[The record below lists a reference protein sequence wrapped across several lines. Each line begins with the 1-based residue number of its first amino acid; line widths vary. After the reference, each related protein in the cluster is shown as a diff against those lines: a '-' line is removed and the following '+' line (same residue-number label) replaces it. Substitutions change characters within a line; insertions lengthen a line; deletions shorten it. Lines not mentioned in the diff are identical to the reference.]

1 MSLVGRD
8 ERTQASVT
16 QEQQLIGAAPA
27 SCSSNGRCAMQAE
40 HPMGAVMGG
49 SVLSSEDI
57 VPGLV
62 WAFRIHAD
70 GRPEALPIDQA
81 MDVTHDGLVWLHF
94 NLADTRAL
102 QWLAQASLRAPEQ
115 ARALLLSKD
124 SYQQLHTAA
133 DCVYGVIS
141 DLLRDINDADDD
153 TGYLRFAM
161 TEHLLI
167 SGRHHAL
174 CAVDATRRS
183 LEAGMRVDSMAGL
196 FETIIENVAD
206 TMDGMID
213 KISLALDE
221 IEEQV
226 VSGESRH
233 MLQKLGPLRRTCVR
247 LHRQLGG
254 LRLVFQRFEQK
265 GPADLKPALQLRAGK
280 LAQRLDGLDRI
291 IVELRERS
299 RLLQEELH
307 LQIAETGNE
316 SLRVL
321 SVLTALLLPPTL
333 MTGLF
338 GMNVKGL
345 PFVDT
350 ETGFL
355 WALLLILFS
364 SALAYLVM
372 KRIGII
378 R

>member
-1 MSLVGRD
+1 MSLD
-8 ERTQASVT
+8 MPNFATQTVA
-16 QEQQLIGAAPA
+16 LAPDDA
-27 SCSSNGRCAMQAE
+27 
-40 HPMGAVMGG
+40 
-49 SVLSSEDI
+49 I
-57 VPGLV
+57 PGLV

-70 GRPEALPIDQA
+70 GRPEALSIEQA
-81 MDVTHDGLVWLHF
+81 IDVTRDGLLWLHF

-102 QWLAQASLRAPEQ
+102 QWLTHAPLKAPEA

-124 SYQQLHTAA
+124 SFQQLHTA
-133 DCVYGVIS
+133 DDTVYGVIS
-141 DLLRDINDADDD
+141 DLLREIHDVDDD

-183 LEAGMRVDSMAGL
+183 LEQGLKIDSMAAL

-206 TMDGMID
+206 TIDGVAD
-213 KISLALDE
+213 KLALALDE

-233 MLQKLGPLRRTCVR
+233 MLQTLGRQRRTCVR
-247 LHRQLGG
+247 LHRQLSG

-265 GPADLKPALQLRAGK
+265 GGLDLKPTLQLRAGK

-307 LQIAETGNE
+307 LQIAESGNE
-316 SLRVL
+316 ALRVL
-321 SVLTALLLPPTL
+321 SVLTALLMPPTL
-333 MTGLF
+333 AAGIF
-338 GMNVKGL
+338 GMNIKAMPLVDGDNGFIWVCGL
-345 PFVDT
+345 
-350 ETGFL
+350 L
-355 WALLLILFS
+355 MLS
-364 SALAYLVM
+364 SAIAYFIM

>member
-1 MSLVGRD
+1 
-8 ERTQASVT
+8 
-16 QEQQLIGAAPA
+16 
-27 SCSSNGRCAMQAE
+27 MQAE
-40 HPMGAVMGG
+40 IPVDDAMSGLA
-49 SVLSSEDI
+49 LRPNEAI
-57 VPGLV
+57 PGLV

-70 GRPEALPIDQA
+70 GRPEALPIQQA
-81 MDVTHDGLVWLHF
+81 IDVGHDGLLWLHF

-102 QWLAQASLRAPEQ
+102 HWLAQAQLRMPEQ

-124 SYQQLHTAA
+124 CFQQLHTAE
-133 DCVYGVIS
+133 DSVYGVIS
-141 DLLRDINDADDD
+141 DLLREIDEVDDD
-153 TGYLRFAM
+153 TGYLRFGM
-161 TEHLLI
+161 TEHVLI

-183 LEAGMRVDSMAGL
+183 LEGGMRIDSMAAL

-206 TMDGMID
+206 TMDGMAD
-213 KISLALDE
+213 KLSLALDE
-221 IEEQV
+221 VEEQV

-233 MLQKLGPLRRTCVR
+233 MLQTLGRQRRTCVR
-247 LHRQLGG
+247 LHRQLSG
-254 LRLVFQRFEQK
+254 LRIVFQRFEQK
-265 GPADLKPALQLRAGK
+265 GGLDLKPTLQLRAGK

-307 LQIAETGNE
+307 LQIAESGNE
-316 SLRVL
+316 ALRVL

-355 WALLLILFS
+355 WALALILFS
-364 SALAYLVM
+364 SALAYFVM
-372 KRIGII
+372 KRSGII

>member
-1 MSLVGRD
+1 MSSDASMFVA
-8 ERTQASVT
+8 QA
-16 QEQQLIGAAPA
+16 GALAPENA
-27 SCSSNGRCAMQAE
+27 
-40 HPMGAVMGG
+40 
-49 SVLSSEDI
+49 I
-57 VPGLV
+57 PGLV
-62 WAFRIHAD
+62 WAFLIHAD
-70 GRPEALPIDQA
+70 GRPEALPIDRA
-81 MDVTHDGLVWLHF
+81 IDVTRDGLLWLHF

-102 QWLAQASLRAPEQ
+102 QWLSQMPLQAPEA

-124 SYQQLHTAA
+124 SFQQLHTA
-133 DCVYGVIS
+133 DDTVYGVIS
-141 DLLRDINDADDD
+141 DLLREIHDVDDD

-161 TEHLLI
+161 TEHMLI

-183 LEAGMRVDSMAGL
+183 LEQGLKIDSMAAL

-206 TMDGMID
+206 TIDGVAD
-213 KISLALDE
+213 KLALALDE

-233 MLQKLGPLRRTCVR
+233 MLQTLGRQRRTCVR
-247 LHRQLGG
+247 LHRQLSG

-265 GPADLKPALQLRAGK
+265 GGIDLKPALQLRAGK

-307 LQIAETGNE
+307 LQIAESGNE
-316 SLRVL
+316 ALRVL

-350 ETGFL
+350 ETGFF

-364 SALAYLVM
+364 SALAYFVM

>member
-1 MSLVGRD
+1 MSIDTSFV
-8 ERTQASVT
+8 A
-16 QEQQLIGAAPA
+16 IPAAAP
-27 SCSSNGRCAMQAE
+27 MPDQA
-40 HPMGAVMGG
+40 
-49 SVLSSEDI
+49 I
-57 VPGLV
+57 PGLV

-70 GRPEALPIDQA
+70 GRPEALPIHQSI
-81 MDVTHDGLVWLHF
+81 DVTHDGLLWLHF

-102 QWLAQASLRAPEQ
+102 QWLAQAQLHVPDQ

-124 SYQQLHTAA
+124 SFQQLHTAG
-133 DCVYGVIS
+133 DSVYGVIS
-141 DLLRDINDADDD
+141 DLLREIDDVDDD

-161 TEHLLI
+161 TEHLLV

-183 LEAGMRVDSMAGL
+183 LEQGLKIDSMAAL

-206 TMDGMID
+206 TMDSLAD
-213 KISLALDE
+213 KLALALDE

-233 MLQKLGPLRRTCVR
+233 MLQTLGRQRRTCVR
-247 LHRQLGG
+247 LHRQLSG

-265 GPADLKPALQLRAGK
+265 GGLDLKPVLQLRAGK
-280 LAQRLDGLDRI
+280 LVQRLDGLDRI

-307 LQIAETGNE
+307 LQIAESGNE
-316 SLRVL
+316 ALRVL

-350 ETGFL
+350 ETGFV
-355 WALLLILFS
+355 WAVLLILLS
-364 SALAYLVM
+364 SAVAYLVM

>member
-1 MSLVGRD
+1 MQSEYPVG
-8 ERTQASVT
+8 
-16 QEQQLIGAAPA
+16 
-27 SCSSNGRCAMQAE
+27 
-40 HPMGAVMGG
+40 GAVSGFAVR
-49 SVLSSEDI
+49 SDDAI
-57 VPGLV
+57 TGLV

-70 GRPEALPIDQA
+70 GRPESLPIHQPI
-81 MDVTHDGLVWLHF
+81 DVSRDGVLWLHF
-94 NLADTRAL
+94 NLADARAL
-102 QWLAQASLRAPEQ
+102 QWLGQAQFHVPDQ
-115 ARALLLSKD
+115 ARAMLLSKD
-124 SYQQLHTAA
+124 SFQQLHTV
-133 DCVYGVIS
+133 DDSVYGVIS
-141 DLLRDINDADDD
+141 DLLRDIDDVDDD
-153 TGYLRFAM
+153 VGYLRFAM

-183 LEAGMRVDSMAGL
+183 LEQGLKIDSMAAL

-206 TMDGMID
+206 TMDGMAD
-213 KISLALDE
+213 KLALSLDE

-233 MLQKLGPLRRTCVR
+233 MLQTLGRQRRTCVR
-247 LHRQLGG
+247 LHRQLSG
-254 LRLVFQRFEQK
+254 LRTVFQRFEQK
-265 GPADLKPALQLRAGK
+265 GGLDLKPALQLRAGK

-307 LQIAETGNE
+307 LQIAENGNE
-316 SLRVL
+316 ALRVL

-345 PFVDT
+345 PFVET

-355 WALLLILFS
+355 WAVLLIVLS
-364 SALAYLVM
+364 SAMAYLVM